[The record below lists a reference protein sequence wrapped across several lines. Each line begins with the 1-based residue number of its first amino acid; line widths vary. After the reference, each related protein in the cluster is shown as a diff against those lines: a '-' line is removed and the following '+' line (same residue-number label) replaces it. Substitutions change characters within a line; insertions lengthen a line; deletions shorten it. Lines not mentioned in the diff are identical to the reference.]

1 MKEINYFLFYF
12 VGILQNTLGEYS
24 TRPWSQIGL
33 DNVAT
38 FIPHFTVIFQFGTS
52 GKNYSVKFDNENV
65 PISAICEHG

>member
-1 MKEINYFLFYF
+1 MKEINDFFYF

-24 TRPWSQIGL
+24 TSSWSQLGL
-33 DNVAT
+33 DNVTT

-52 GKNYSVKFDNENV
+52 GKNYSVKSDYEKE